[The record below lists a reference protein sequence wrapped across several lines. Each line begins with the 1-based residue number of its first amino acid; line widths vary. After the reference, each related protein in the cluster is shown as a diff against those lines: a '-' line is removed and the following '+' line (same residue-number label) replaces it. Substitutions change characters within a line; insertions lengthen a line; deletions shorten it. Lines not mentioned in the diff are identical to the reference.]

1 MISGRLVFVRDGDK
15 IMRCLLR
22 HSIDLVK
29 KKRIALLMCLTPLF
43 RLPNELSETTMPIPA
58 YMWLKDDGGSP
69 IKGSVSVQ
77 GREGSIEIIG
87 FGHGLTLPVDGNA
100 GRITGTRI
108 HAPMSIEKEF
118 DAASPYLYKA
128 VAKGQTLRSAE
139 IRFYRIND
147 AGREEN
153 YFTMLLEGVKVAG
166 VHPGFANTK
175 IASMSP
181 LNHVEAVSLM
191 YDNIT
196 WHYLDGNI
204 KFSDAWTER

>member
-1 MISGRLVFVRDGDK
+1 
-15 IMRCLLR
+15 
-22 HSIDLVK
+22 
-29 KKRIALLMCLTPLF
+29 
-43 RLPNELSETTMPIPA
+43 MPIPA

-128 VAKGQTLRSAE
+128 VAKG
-139 IRFYRIND
+139 
-147 AGREEN
+147 
-153 YFTMLLEGVKVAG
+153 
-166 VHPGFANTK
+166 ANPS
-175 IASMSP
+175 ICRDQV
-181 LNHVEAVSLM
+181 L
-191 YDNIT
+191 
-196 WHYLDGNI
+196 
-204 KFSDAWTER
+204 SDQ